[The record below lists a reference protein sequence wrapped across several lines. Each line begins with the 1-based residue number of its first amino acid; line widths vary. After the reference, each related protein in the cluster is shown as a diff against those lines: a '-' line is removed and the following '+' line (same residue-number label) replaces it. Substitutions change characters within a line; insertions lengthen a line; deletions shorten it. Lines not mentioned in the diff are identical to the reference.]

1 MPWSISPHLPEHT
14 PQLRR
19 IYLESRRKAFTWLN
33 PATLALPDFD
43 KAIAGEEVL
52 VALHQHKPIGFIAW
66 WPPDNFIHSLYIDPA
81 FVRQGVGLCLLQAGL
96 ARMGRPATLKCVQA
110 NQAALAFY
118 QSLGWAIKGSGC
130 STEVAYHLLTLD

>member
-1 MPWSISPHLPEHT
+1 MPCSISPHLPEHT

-52 VALHQHKPIGFIAW
+52 VALHQHEPVGFIAW
-66 WPPDNFIHSLYIDPA
+66 WPPGNFIHSLYVAPA
-81 FVRQGVGLCLLQAGL
+81 FVRQGVGQRLLQAGL
-96 ARMGRPATLKCVQA
+96 ARMGRPATLKCVQQ
-110 NQAALAFY
+110 NKAALAFY
-118 QSLGWAIKGSGC
+118 QSLGWVIKGSGC
-130 STEVAYHLLTLD
+130 SDEVAYYLLARD